1 MDVND
6 RKSFYFFG
14 LWFDGCLKF
23 MYLIMLVPSCLL
35 PVYVGDSLLSSW
47 IKFPL
52 LIKIYIYIYIYIF
65 PKAAIQTK
73 KKKKKNSRKDLRL
86 PNSLPREGLVCS
98 FSPNLVKR
106 TNLKT
111 SSLSRHLANLIFSN
125 SPQRDSINYHP

>member
-1 MDVND
+1 MIGSHSISLVYDLMDACNLCIWLCWSPVV
-6 RKSFYFFG
+6 YF
-14 LWFDGCLKF
+14 L
-23 MYLIMLVPSCLL
+23 YT
-35 PVYVGDSLLSSW
+35 VGDSLLSSW

-52 LIKIYIYIYIYIF
+52 LIKIYIYIYI
-65 PKAAIQTK
+65 PQSCNPNK
-73 KKKKKNSRKDLRL
+73 KNKKNSGKDLRL